1 MAEETKTKKTTSK
14 KNEEVKVEKKFCTK
28 CGKELKSGEVC
39 SCESTSTTSAV
50 TINSDAILNT
60 AKNTL
65 NTITNVYK
73 KPDTTITEEIN
84 KKESTISIIILVSL
98 AISFALYLMA
108 IVSNAVETLADA
120 TYGLT
125 TIVTNDVSY
134 FKVFI
139 YGILIYAI
147 MAVIP
152 MFAAFLI
159 AKITKNNNFTF
170 KRAFKLYTTSNA
182 PLIFGFLGLAIIMLL
197 NVSLLNILG
206 ILAGAII
213 SIFCFFNFL
222 LGFNKETTIRED
234 RRSWAMTSIIT
245 VWVVIEI
252 IALLIIV
259 GAAGLDTYDKV
270 NNSNP
275 FGNNSSWNWQK

>member
-14 KNEEVKVEKKFCTK
+14 KSEEVKVEKRFCTK
-28 CGKELKSGEVC
+28 CGKELKEGEVC
-39 SCESTSTTSAV
+39 SCENTSTTSAV

-84 KKESTISIIILVSL
+84 KKESTISIIILISL

-108 IVSNAVETLADA
+108 IVSNTIDAAANA

-139 YGILIYAI
+139 YGILIYAL

-182 PLIFGFLGLAIIMLL
+182 PLIFGYLGLAIIMLL
-197 NVSLLNILG
+197 NISLLNILG

-252 IALLIIV
+252 IALIIIV

-275 FGNNSSWNWQK
+275 FGTNSSWNW

>member
-14 KNEEVKVEKKFCTK
+14 KNEEVKVEKRFCTK

-39 SCESTSTTSAV
+39 NCESTSTTSAV

-108 IVSNAVETLADA
+108 IVSNAVGTLADA

-125 TIVTNDVSY
+125 TVVTNEVSY
-134 FKVFI
+134 LKVFI

-197 NVSLLNILG
+197 NISLLNILG
-206 ILAGAII
+206 LLAGAII

-275 FGNNSSWNWQK
+275 FGNNSSWNW

>member
-1 MAEETKTKKTTSK
+1 MAEEKVTKKATSK
-14 KNEEVKVEKKFCTK
+14 KNEEVKVEKRFCTK
-28 CGKELKSGEVC
+28 CGKELKEGEIC
-39 SCESTSTTSAV
+39 NCETTSTSNAAV
-50 TINSDAILNT
+50 TINSDALLNT
-60 AKNTL
+60 AKNSF

-84 KKESTISIIILVSL
+84 KKDSTISIIILISL
-98 AISFALYLMA
+98 AISFAFYLMSM
-108 IVSNAVETLADA
+108 VSNTVNTAADLS
-120 TYGLT
+120 YGLT

-139 YGILIYAI
+139 YGILIYAL

-182 PLIFGFLGLAIIMLL
+182 PLVFGYLGLAIIMVL
-197 NVSLLNILG
+197 NISLLNILG
-206 ILAGAII
+206 LLAGAII
-213 SIFCFFNFL
+213 SVFCFFNFL

-234 RRSWAMTSIIT
+234 RRSWALTSIIA

-252 IALLIIV
+252 IALIIV
-259 GAAGLDTYDKV
+259 IGAAGLDTYDKI
-270 NNSNP
+270 NNP
-275 FGNNSSWNWQK
+275 TYNNNYGWNW

>member
-14 KNEEVKVEKKFCTK
+14 KNEEVKVEKRFCTK
-28 CGKELKSGEVC
+28 CGKELKEGEVC
-39 SCESTSTTSAV
+39 NCESTNTTNAV

-65 NTITNVYK
+65 GTITNVYK

-108 IVSNAVETLADA
+108 VVSNTFETLSNAS
-120 TYGLT
+120 YGLT
-125 TIVTNDVSY
+125 TIVTNDISY

-139 YGILIYAI
+139 YGVLIYAI

-152 MFAAFLI
+152 MFAAFII

-206 ILAGAII
+206 LLAGAII
-213 SIFCFFNFL
+213 SIFCLFNFL

-252 IALLIIV
+252 IALIIII
-259 GAAGLDTYDKV
+259 GSAGLDTYDKV
-270 NNSNP
+270 NNNNP
-275 FGNNSSWNWQK
+275 FGTNSSWNW

>member
-14 KNEEVKVEKKFCTK
+14 KNEEVKVEKRFCTK
-28 CGKELKSGEVC
+28 CGKELKEGEVC
-39 SCESTSTTSAV
+39 NCESTNTTSAV

-65 NTITNVYK
+65 GTITNVYK

-84 KKESTISIIILVSL
+84 KKESTISIIILISL

-108 IVSNAVETLADA
+108 IVSNTINAAANA

-139 YGILIYAI
+139 YGILIYAL

-152 MFAAFLI
+152 MFAAFI
-159 AKITKNNNFTF
+159 IGKITKNGNFTF
-170 KRAFKLYTTSNA
+170 KKAFKLYTTSNA
-182 PLIFGFLGLAIIMLL
+182 PLVFGYLGLAIIMLL

-206 ILAGAII
+206 LLAGAII
-213 SIFCFFNFL
+213 SIFCLFNFL

-252 IALLIIV
+252 IALIIII
-259 GAAGLDTYDKV
+259 GSAGLDTYNKV

-275 FGNNSSWNWQK
+275 FGTNSSWNW

>member
-14 KNEEVKVEKKFCTK
+14 KNEEVKVEKRFCTK
-28 CGKELKSGEVC
+28 CGKELKEGEVC
-39 SCESTSTTSAV
+39 NCESTNTTSAV

-65 NTITNVYK
+65 GTITNVYK

-108 IVSNAVETLADA
+108 VVSNTFETLSNAS
-120 TYGLT
+120 YGLT
-125 TIVTNDVSY
+125 TIVTNDISY

-139 YGILIYAI
+139 YGVLIYAI

-152 MFAAFLI
+152 MFAAFII

-206 ILAGAII
+206 LLAGAII
-213 SIFCFFNFL
+213 SIFCLFNFL

-252 IALLIIV
+252 IALIIII
-259 GAAGLDTYDKV
+259 GSAGLDTYDKV
-270 NNSNP
+270 NNNNP
-275 FGNNSSWNWQK
+275 FGTNSSWNW

>member
-1 MAEETKTKKTTSK
+1 MAEEKVTKKATSK
-14 KNEEVKVEKKFCTK
+14 KNEEVKVEKRFCTK
-28 CGKELKSGEVC
+28 CGKELKEGEIC
-39 SCESTSTTSAV
+39 NCETTSTSNAAV
-50 TINSDAILNT
+50 TINSDALLNT
-60 AKNTL
+60 AKNSF

-84 KKESTISIIILVSL
+84 KKDSTISIIILISL
-98 AISFALYLMA
+98 AISFAFYLMSM
-108 IVSNAVETLADA
+108 VSNTVNTAADLS
-120 TYGLT
+120 YGLT

-139 YGILIYAI
+139 YGILIYAL
-147 MAVIP
+147 MAIIP

-182 PLIFGFLGLAIIMLL
+182 PLVFGYLGLAIIMVL
-197 NVSLLNILG
+197 NISLLNILG
-206 ILAGAII
+206 LLAGAII
-213 SIFCFFNFL
+213 SVFCFFNFL

-234 RRSWAMTSIIT
+234 RRSWALTSIIA

-252 IALLIIV
+252 IALIIV
-259 GAAGLDTYDKV
+259 IGAAGLDTYDKI
-270 NNSNP
+270 NNSTY
-275 FGNNSSWNWQK
+275 NNNYGWNW

>member
-14 KNEEVKVEKKFCTK
+14 KNEEVKVEKRFCTK
-28 CGKELKSGEVC
+28 CGKELKEGEVC
-39 SCESTSTTSAV
+39 NCESTNTTSAV

-65 NTITNVYK
+65 GTITNVYK

-108 IVSNAVETLADA
+108 VVSNTFETLSNAS
-120 TYGLT
+120 YGLT
-125 TIVTNDVSY
+125 TIVTNDISY

-139 YGILIYAI
+139 YGVLIYAI

-152 MFAAFLI
+152 MFAAFII

-206 ILAGAII
+206 LLAGAII
-213 SIFCFFNFL
+213 SIFCLFNFL

-275 FGNNSSWNWQK
+275 FGNNSSWNW

>member
-1 MAEETKTKKTTSK
+1 MAEEKVTKKTTSK
-14 KNEEVKVEKKFCTK
+14 KNEEVKVEKRFCTK
-28 CGKELKSGEVC
+28 CGKELKEGEIC
-39 SCESTSTTSAV
+39 NCETTSTSNAAV
-50 TINSDAILNT
+50 TINSDALLNT
-60 AKNTL
+60 AKNSF

-84 KKESTISIIILVSL
+84 KKDSTISIIILISL
-98 AISFALYLMA
+98 AISFALYLMS
-108 IVSNAVETLADA
+108 IVSNTVNTAADLS
-120 TYGLT
+120 YGLT

-139 YGILIYAI
+139 YGILIYAL

-182 PLIFGFLGLAIIMLL
+182 PLVFGYLGLAIIMVL
-197 NVSLLNILG
+197 NISLLNILG
-206 ILAGAII
+206 LLAGAII
-213 SIFCFFNFL
+213 SVFCFFNFL

-234 RRSWAMTSIIT
+234 RRSWALTSIIA

-252 IALLIIV
+252 IALIIV
-259 GAAGLDTYDKV
+259 IGAAGLDTYDKI
-270 NNSNP
+270 NNP
-275 FGNNSSWNWQK
+275 TYNNNYGWNW

>member
-14 KNEEVKVEKKFCTK
+14 KNEEVKVEKRFCTK
-28 CGKELKSGEVC
+28 CGKELKEGEVC
-39 SCESTSTTSAV
+39 NCESTNTTSAV

-65 NTITNVYK
+65 GTITNVYK

-108 IVSNAVETLADA
+108 VVSNTFETLSNAS
-120 TYGLT
+120 YGLT
-125 TIVTNDVSY
+125 TIVTNDISY

-152 MFAAFLI
+152 MFAAFII

-206 ILAGAII
+206 LLAGAII
-213 SIFCFFNFL
+213 SIFCLFNFL

-234 RRSWAMTSIIT
+234 RKSWAMTSIIT

-252 IALLIIV
+252 IALIIII
-259 GAAGLDTYDKV
+259 GSAGLDTYDKV
-270 NNSNP
+270 NNNNP
-275 FGNNSSWNWQK
+275 FGTNSSWNW

>member
-14 KNEEVKVEKKFCTK
+14 KNEEVKVEKRFCTK
-28 CGKELKSGEVC
+28 CGKELKEGEVC
-39 SCESTSTTSAV
+39 NCESTNTTSAV

-65 NTITNVYK
+65 GTITNVYK

-108 IVSNAVETLADA
+108 VVSNTFETLSNAS
-120 TYGLT
+120 YGLT
-125 TIVTNDVSY
+125 TIVTNDISY

-139 YGILIYAI
+139 YGVLIYAI

-152 MFAAFLI
+152 MFAAFII

-206 ILAGAII
+206 LLAGAII
-213 SIFCFFNFL
+213 SIFCLFNFL

-252 IALLIIV
+252 IALIIII
-259 GAAGLDTYDKV
+259 GSAGLDTYDKV
-270 NNSNP
+270 NNTNP
-275 FGNNSSWNWQK
+275 FGTNSSWNW

>member
-1 MAEETKTKKTTSK
+1 MAEEKVTKKTTSK
-14 KNEEVKVEKKFCTK
+14 KNEEVKVEKRFCTK
-28 CGKELKSGEVC
+28 CGKELKEGEIC
-39 SCESTSTTSAV
+39 NCETTSTSNAAV
-50 TINSDAILNT
+50 TINSDALLNT
-60 AKNTL
+60 AKNSF

-84 KKESTISIIILVSL
+84 KKDSTISIIILISL
-98 AISFALYLMA
+98 AISFALYLMSM
-108 IVSNAVETLADA
+108 VSNTVNTAADLS
-120 TYGLT
+120 YGLT
-125 TIVTNDVSY
+125 TIVTNNVSY

-139 YGILIYAI
+139 YGILIYAL

-182 PLIFGFLGLAIIMLL
+182 PLVFGYLGLAIIMVL
-197 NVSLLNILG
+197 NISLLNILG
-206 ILAGAII
+206 LLAGAII
-213 SIFCFFNFL
+213 SVFCFFNFL

-234 RRSWAMTSIIT
+234 RRSWALTSIIA

-252 IALLIIV
+252 IALIIV
-259 GAAGLDTYDKV
+259 IGAAGLDTYDKI
-270 NNSNP
+270 NNP
-275 FGNNSSWNWQK
+275 TYNNNYGWNW